1 MKVFPVILAGGAGTR
16 LWPLSRE
23 EKPKQFLK
31 FSGQESLISETVNR
45 LLPLEPEM
53 FLIITSRS
61 YESIT
66 KAALQSIDSP
76 VTILAEPYPRNTAA
90 AILYGALFL
99 SKRGEE
105 SIMIVLPADH
115 YISDNA
121 SFVGALQKAI
131 NAVETD
137 NLITLGLKPAYP
149 ETGYGYI
156 KARDDSPENGVF
168 PVDRFVEKPD
178 SATAQRFLDEG
189 NYYWNSGIYI
199 WKTSVILQSFQKL
212 MPDLFNAF
220 APLRDLEQEQFASN
234 DDNVWSLK
242 REIFSSVEP
251 ISIDY
256 GIMEHAE
263 NRLVISCDFGWT
275 DLGSWKSIDDILPH
289 DENMN
294 RTPQP
299 DRVLFFNA
307 KNCSVFPEKGS
318 ITVLGLSDI
327 VIVESGDEILV
338 MHKNASQEVRR
349 VVEIIRKRE
358 GATER

>member
-1 MKVFPVILAGGAGTR
+1 MEMKVFPLILAGGAGTR

-23 EKPKQFLK
+23 EKPKQFLNL
-31 FSGQESLISETVNR
+31 SGQETLLGETVKR

-66 KAALQSIDSP
+66 EAALQRIDSP
-76 VTILAEPYPRNTAA
+76 VMILAEPFPRNTAA

-99 SKRGEE
+99 SKRGED

-115 YISDNA
+115 HISDNA
-121 SFVGALQKAI
+121 SFVRVLQKAI
-131 NAVETD
+131 NTIETD
-137 NLITLGLKPAYP
+137 NLITLGLKPTYP

-156 KARDDSPENGVF
+156 KARADSLENDVF

-178 SATAQRFLDEG
+178 SEIAQRYIDEG

-199 WKTSVILQSFQKL
+199 WKTSIILQSFQKL

-220 APLRDLEQEQFASN
+220 APLRDLEPEQFAST
-234 DDNVWSLK
+234 DDKVWSLK
-242 REIFSSVEP
+242 KEIFSSVEP

-294 RTPQP
+294 RTSQP
-299 DRVLFFNA
+299 DKVFFVHS
-307 KNCSVFPEKGS
+307 KNCSAFPEKGR

-327 VIVESGDEILV
+327 VVVESGDEILV

-349 VVEIIRKRE
+349 VVEIIKKRE
-358 GATER
+358 G